1 LPEPITTN
9 MQTKQAYAEWA
20 STYDSDRNRTR
31 DLDEVVTR
39 KILGGLDFKS
49 ILEIGC
55 GTGKN
60 TLLFV
65 QIAQQVKAFD
75 FSEEMIAQARG
86 KSSAANVQFT
96 VADITQRWPVDDA
109 SIDLISCNLVLE
121 HIDDLDHVFAE
132 TARVLAN
139 DGRFFIS
146 ELHPFR
152 QYQGTVAAFT
162 CEDAVVKI
170 PAFVHHISDFL
181 YAAVANGLSLV
192 ELNEWWHSEDEGKP
206 PRLVT
211 FAFAKSN

>member
-1 LPEPITTN
+1 METR
-9 MQTKQAYAEWA
+9 QAYAQWA
-20 STYDSDRNRTR
+20 SSYDSDRNLTR
-31 DLDEVVTR
+31 DLDEVITR
-39 KILGGLDFKS
+39 TFLGGLNFKS

-60 TLLFV
+60 TSLFAR
-65 QIAQQVKAFD
+65 IGEQVRALD
-75 FSEEMIAQARG
+75 FSEEMIAQARR
-86 KSSAANVQFT
+86 KSSAANVEFT
-96 VADITQRWPVDDA
+96 LADITQRWPVDGA

-121 HIDDLDHVFAE
+121 HIADLNHVFAQ
-132 TARVLAN
+132 AVRVLTN
-139 DGRFFIS
+139 NGRLFIS

-152 QYQGTVAAFT
+152 QYQGTVATFT

-181 YAAVANGLSLV
+181 DAAVANGLSLL

-211 FAFAKSN
+211 FMFAKSM

>member
-1 LPEPITTN
+1 MKVKADYN
-9 MQTKQAYAEWA
+9 NWA
-20 STYDSDRNRTR
+20 TTYDTDRNRTR

-39 KILGGLDFKS
+39 KILDGLQFKS

-60 TLLFV
+60 TLLFA

-75 FSEEMIAQARG
+75 FSEEMIAQARR
-86 KSSAANVQFT
+86 KSSAANVEFT

-121 HIDDLDHVFAE
+121 HIADLSHVFAQA
-132 TARVLAN
+132 TRVLAN
-139 DGRFFIS
+139 KGRFFIS

-152 QYQGTVAAFT
+152 QYQGTVATFVR
-162 CEDAVVKI
+162 EDALVKI
-170 PAFVHHISDFL
+170 PAFVHHLPDFL
-181 YAAVANGLSLV
+181 NAANATSLT
-192 ELNEWWHSEDEGKP
+192 LIQLKEWWHSEDEGKP

-211 FAFAKSN
+211 FMFAKSK